1 MVDYSYIV
9 CIGFV
14 VYCILVVLFIYF
26 CIKFEPSKPTRPIR
40 LPYHVVTVKKPQI
53 KISDSEENQLSKSR
67 LSAAGLSYIANME
80 NVTPPSSPG
89 RIWTISSS

>member
-14 VYCILVVLFIYF
+14 VYCILVVLFVYF
-26 CIKFEPSKPTRPIR
+26 CIKSEPAKPTGPIR
-40 LPYHVVTVKKPQI
+40 LPYVVKVREPQNE
-53 KISDSEENQLSKSR
+53 ISDSEENQLSKSR
-67 LSAAGLSYIANME
+67 LSAAGLSYIVNME
-80 NVTPPSSPG
+80 NVTPPSSPD